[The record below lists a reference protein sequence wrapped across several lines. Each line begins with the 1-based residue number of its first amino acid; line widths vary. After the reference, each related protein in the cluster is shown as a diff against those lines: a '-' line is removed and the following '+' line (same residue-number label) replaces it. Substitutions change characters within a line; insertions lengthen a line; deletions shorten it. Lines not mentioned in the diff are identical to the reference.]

1 MSTQP
6 QGRPKVGVPPPR
18 GAAKRG
24 GGSLQRTLL
33 IMAGGTGGHVMPA
46 LAVAEALRGEG
57 WRVVWLGTKA
67 GMEAKLAVE
76 KGFEMAWVRVAGV
89 RGKSLLTKLLLPA
102 NLLAAFW
109 QAARAIFRVRPDV
122 ALGLGGYVA
131 FPGGM
136 MASLLGKPLV
146 IHEQNAIAGLT
157 NRMLACL
164 ADRVLLGLPAAFSN
178 KNDKPI
184 PCGKLDSEWVGN
196 PVRPEIAALPM
207 PEQRLAGRTGPLH
220 LLVVGGSLGAQ
231 ALNEI
236 IPQALAKLDSAQR
249 PQVRHQSGAK
259 HLAALQANY
268 ATAKV
273 EADCLTFITDM
284 AEAYAWADV
293 VICRAGALT
302 VAEIAAAGCAA
313 LFVPFPFAVDD
324 HQTANAGFLAD
335 ADAAWLMQQNTL
347 SAEGLAQWLAA
358 LKRDELLVRASK
370 ARGLAKPEATARV
383 AAICK
388 ELAR

>member
-1 MSTQP
+1 MTARS
-6 QGRPKVGVPPPR
+6 
-18 GAAKRG
+18 
-24 GGSLQRTLL
+24 RTLL

-46 LAVAEALRGEG
+46 LAVAETLRSEG

-67 GMEAKLAVE
+67 GMEAKLAVD

-109 QAARAIFRVRPDV
+109 QAARTIFRVRPDV

-164 ADRVLLGLPAAFSN
+164 ADRVLLGLPVAFSN
-178 KNDKPI
+178 KNDKPM
-184 PCGKLDSEWVGN
+184 PCGKVNSEWVGN
-196 PVRPEIAALPM
+196 PVRPEIAALPV
-207 PEQRLAGRTGPLH
+207 PEQRLAGRTGPLR

-231 ALNEI
+231 ALNTL
-236 IPQALAKLDSAQR
+236 IPQALAQLSGEQR

-259 HLAALQANY
+259 HLDVLKANY
-268 ATAKV
+268 AAAGV
-273 EADCLTFITDM
+273 EAECLAFITDM
-284 AEAYAWADV
+284 AAAYAWADV

-302 VAEIAAAGCAA
+302 VAEVAAAGAAA

-324 HQTANAGFLAD
+324 HQTANARFLSD
-335 ADAAWLMQQNTL
+335 SDAAWLIPQSAL
-347 SAEGLAQWLAA
+347 SAEGLAQWLAG
-358 LKRDELLVRASK
+358 LNRSELLARASK
-370 ARGLAKPEATARV
+370 ARALAKPEATARV

-388 ELAR
+388 ELTQ

>member
-1 MSTQP
+1 MTARS
-6 QGRPKVGVPPPR
+6 
-18 GAAKRG
+18 
-24 GGSLQRTLL
+24 RTLL

-46 LAVAEALRGEG
+46 LAVAETLRSEG

-67 GMEAKLAVE
+67 GMEAKLAVD

-89 RGKSLLTKLLLPA
+89 RGKSMLTKLLLPA

-164 ADRVLLGLPAAFSN
+164 ADRVLLGLPVAFSN
-178 KNDKPI
+178 KNDKPL
-184 PCGKLDSEWVGN
+184 PCGKVNSEWVGN
-196 PVRPEIAALPM
+196 PVRPEIAALPV
-207 PEQRLAGRTGPLH
+207 PEQRLAGRTGPLR

-231 ALNEI
+231 ALNTL
-236 IPQALAKLDSAQR
+236 IPQALAQLSGEQR

-259 HLAALQANY
+259 HLEVLKANY
-268 ATAKV
+268 AAAGV
-273 EADCLTFITDM
+273 EAECLTFITDM
-284 AEAYAWADV
+284 AAAYAWADV

-302 VAEIAAAGCAA
+302 VAEVAAAGAAA

-324 HQTANAGFLAD
+324 HQTANARFLSD
-335 ADAAWLMQQNTL
+335 SDAAWLIPQSAL
-347 SAEGLAQWLAA
+347 SAEGLAQWLAG
-358 LKRDELLVRASK
+358 LNRSELLVRASK
-370 ARGLAKPEATARV
+370 ARALAKPEATARV

-388 ELAR
+388 ELTQ

>member
-1 MSTQP
+1 M
-6 QGRPKVGVPPPR
+6 R
-18 GAAKRG
+18 AA
-24 GGSLQRTLL
+24 RTVLV
-33 IMAGGTGGHVMPA
+33 MAGGTGGHVMPA
-46 LAVAEALRGEG
+46 LAVAESLRDDG
-57 WRVVWLGTKA
+57 WRVVWLGTRA

-89 RGKSLLTKLLLPA
+89 RGKNLLAKLLLPA

-109 QAARAIFRVRPDV
+109 QATRTIFRVRPDV

-136 MASLLGKPLV
+136 MASLLGRPLV

-164 ADRVLLGLPAAFSN
+164 ADRVLLGLPAAFTHG
-178 KNDKPI
+178 KDKPL
-184 PCGKLDSEWVGN
+184 PCGKVAAVWVGN
-196 PVRPEIAALPM
+196 PVRPPIAALPEPVVRM
-207 PEQRLAGRTGPLH
+207 VGREGPLR

-231 ALNEI
+231 ALNEL
-236 IPQALAKLDSAQR
+236 IPLTLARLPEAGR

-259 HLAALQANY
+259 HLDVLKANY
-268 ATAKV
+268 ASAGV
-273 EADCLTFITDM
+273 QSDCLSFIDDM
-284 AEAYAWADV
+284 AEALAWADL

-324 HQTANAGFLAD
+324 HQTANADFLAGR
-335 ADAAWLMQQNTL
+335 DAAWLMQQKDL
-347 SAEGLAQWLAA
+347 SAGKLAEWMAGLT
-358 LKRDELLVRASK
+358 RETLLQRAIK
-370 ARGLAKPEATARV
+370 ARALAKPDATAAV
-383 AAICK
+383 ANVVK
-388 ELAR
+388 ELAK

>member
-1 MSTQP
+1 MNTP
-6 QGRPKVGVPPPR
+6 
-18 GAAKRG
+18 
-24 GGSLQRTLL
+24 RTLL

-46 LAVAEALRGEG
+46 LAVAEALRHQG
-57 WRVVWLGTKA
+57 WRVVWLGTRA
-67 GMEAKLAVE
+67 GMEAQLAVD

-89 RGKSLLTKLLLPA
+89 RGKGLLTKLLLPA

-109 QAARAIFRVRPDV
+109 QAARTIFRVRPDV

-136 MASLLGKPLV
+136 MASLFGKPLV
-146 IHEQNAIAGLT
+146 IHEQNAVAGLT

-164 ADRVLLGLPAAFSN
+164 ADRVLLGLPAAFGNSN
-178 KNDKPI
+178 DRPI
-184 PCGKLDSEWVGN
+184 PCGKVAGEWVGN
-196 PVRPEIAALPM
+196 PVRPEIATLPA
-207 PEQRLAGRTGPLH
+207 PAERLAGREGPLR

-236 IPQALAKLDSAQR
+236 IPQALARLPTEQR

-259 HLAALQANY
+259 HLDTLKANY
-268 ATAKV
+268 AAAGV
-273 EADCLTFITDM
+273 AADCLSFIDDM
-284 AEAYAWADV
+284 AAAYAWSDV

-302 VAEIAAAGCAA
+302 VAEVAAAGCAA

-324 HQTANAGFLAD
+324 HQSANAHFLAD
-335 ADAAWLMQQNTL
+335 ADAAWLMQQSELTT
-347 SAEGLAQWLAA
+347 EGLAHWLAG
-358 LKRDELLVRASK
+358 LNRNELLTRASQ
-370 ARGLAKPEATARV
+370 ARALAKPEATARV

-388 ELAR
+388 ELAK

>member
-1 MSTQP
+1 MSA
-6 QGRPKVGVPPPR
+6 PR
-18 GAAKRG
+18 
-24 GGSLQRTLL
+24 TVL

-46 LAVAEALRGEG
+46 LAVAEFLRGDG
-57 WRVVWLGTKA
+57 WRVVWLGTRA

-109 QAARAIFRVRPDV
+109 QAARTIFRVRPDV
-122 ALGLGGYVA
+122 TLGLGGYVA

-157 NRMLACL
+157 NRILACL
-164 ADRVLLGLPAAFSN
+164 ADRVLLGLPAAFTHG
-178 KNDKPI
+178 KDKPL
-184 PCGKLDSEWVGN
+184 PCGKVSTTWVGN
-196 PVRPEIAALPM
+196 PVRPPIAALPS
-207 PEQRLAGRTGPLH
+207 PDERLAGRTGSLR

-231 ALNEI
+231 ALNEL
-236 IPQALAKLDSAQR
+236 IPQALSRLPATAR
-249 PQVRHQSGAK
+249 PQVRHQSGAR
-259 HLAALQANY
+259 HLDALKANY
-268 ATAKV
+268 QSAGV
-273 EADCLTFITDM
+273 ESECLAFIDDM
-284 AEAYAWADV
+284 AEALAWADV

-324 HQTANAGFLAD
+324 HQTANADFLAGQS
-335 ADAAWLMQQNTL
+335 AAWLVQQKDL
-347 SAEGLAQWLAA
+347 GAEALAEWLAG
-358 LKRDELLVRASK
+358 LDRKILLERANK
-370 ARGLAKPEATARV
+370 ARALAKPEATAAV
-383 AAICK
+383 ARAVK
-388 ELAR
+388 ELAK

>member
-1 MSTQP
+1 MSS
-6 QGRPKVGVPPPR
+6 
-18 GAAKRG
+18 A
-24 GGSLQRTLL
+24 RTLL

-57 WRVVWLGTKA
+57 WRVVWLGTRA

-164 ADRVLLGLPAAFSN
+164 ADRVLLGLPAAFGN
-178 KNDKPI
+178 GNDQPL
-184 PCGKLDSEWVGN
+184 PCRKVNSEWVGN
-196 PVRPEIAALPM
+196 PVRPEIAALPA
-207 PEQRLAGRTGPLH
+207 PEQRLTGREGPLR
-220 LLVVGGSLGAQ
+220 LLVVGGSLGAK
-231 ALNEI
+231 ALNDL
-236 IPQALAKLDSAQR
+236 IPQALARLEPAQR
-249 PQVRHQSGAK
+249 PRVRHQSGAK
-259 HLAALQANY
+259 HLDALKANY
-268 ATAKV
+268 AAAGV
-273 EADCLTFITDM
+273 EAECLAFITDM
-284 AEAYAWADV
+284 AAAYDWSDL

-302 VAEIAAAGCAA
+302 VAEIAAAGAAA
-313 LFVPFPFAVDD
+313 LFVPYPFAVDD
-324 HQTANAGFLAD
+324 HQSANARFLAD
-335 ADAAWLMQQNTL
+335 ADAAWLIQQREL
-347 SAEGLAQWLAA
+347 SAEGLADWL
-358 LKRDELLVRASK
+358 
-370 ARGLAKPEATARV
+370 RGLTRDTLRDRAREARARAKPQATTRV
-383 AAICK
+383 AEVVK
-388 ELAR
+388 ELAQ

>member
-1 MSTQP
+1 MNN
-6 QGRPKVGVPPPR
+6 
-18 GAAKRG
+18 AK
-24 GGSLQRTLL
+24 TLL

-46 LAVAEALRGEG
+46 LAVAEALRDEG

-89 RGKSLLTKLLLPA
+89 RGKGLLTKLLLPA

-109 QAARAIFRVRPDV
+109 QAARVIFRIRPNV
-122 ALGLGGYVA
+122 VLGLGGYVA

-164 ADRVLLGLPAAFSN
+164 ADRVLLGWPTAFTNAKDQPLPCR
-178 KNDKPI
+178 KVT
-184 PCGKLDSEWVGN
+184 SEWVGN
-196 PVRPEIAALPM
+196 PVRPEIAGLPA
-207 PEQRLAGRTGPLH
+207 PATRYAERSGPLH

-236 IPQALAKLDSAQR
+236 IPQALARLEPAQR
-249 PQVRHQSGAK
+249 PQVRHQSGAR
-259 HLAALQANY
+259 HLATLQANY
-268 ATAKV
+268 AAAQVDAECTA
-273 EADCLTFITDM
+273 FITDM
-284 AEAYAWADV
+284 AAAYAWSDV

-302 VAEIAAAGCAA
+302 VAEVAAAGSAA

-324 HQTANAGFLAD
+324 HQSANAAFLAD
-335 ADAAWLMQQNTL
+335 ADAGWLIQQRDL
-347 SAEGLAQWLAA
+347 SVASLAQWLAN
-358 LKRDELLVRASK
+358 LDRDELLARAER
-370 ARGLAKPEATARV
+370 ARSRAKPQATARV

-388 ELAR
+388 ELSQ

>member
-1 MSTQP
+1 MTARS
-6 QGRPKVGVPPPR
+6 
-18 GAAKRG
+18 
-24 GGSLQRTLL
+24 RTLL

-46 LAVAEALRGEG
+46 LAVAETLRSEG

-67 GMEAKLAVE
+67 GMEAKLAVD

-109 QAARAIFRVRPDV
+109 QAARTIFRVRPDV

-164 ADRVLLGLPAAFSN
+164 ADRVLLGLPVAFSN
-178 KNDKPI
+178 KNDKPM
-184 PCGKLDSEWVGN
+184 PCGKVNSEWVGN
-196 PVRPEIAALPM
+196 PVRPEIAALPV
-207 PEQRLAGRTGPLH
+207 PEQRLAGRTGPLR

-231 ALNEI
+231 ALNTL
-236 IPQALAKLDSAQR
+236 IPQALAQLSGEQR

-259 HLAALQANY
+259 HLEVLKANY
-268 ATAKV
+268 AAAGV
-273 EADCLTFITDM
+273 EAECLTFITDM
-284 AEAYAWADV
+284 AAAYAWADV

-302 VAEIAAAGCAA
+302 VAEVAAAGAAA

-324 HQTANAGFLAD
+324 HQTANARFLSD
-335 ADAAWLMQQNTL
+335 SDAAWLIPQSAL
-347 SAEGLAQWLAA
+347 SAEGLAQWLAG
-358 LKRDELLVRASK
+358 LNRSELLARASK
-370 ARGLAKPEATARV
+370 ARALAKPEATARV

-388 ELAR
+388 ELTQ

>member
-1 MSTQP
+1 MT
-6 QGRPKVGVPPPR
+6 
-18 GAAKRG
+18 AKP
-24 GGSLQRTLL
+24 RTLL

-57 WRVVWLGTKA
+57 WRVVWLGTRA

-109 QAARAIFRVRPDV
+109 QAARAIFRERPDV

-164 ADRVLLGLPAAFSN
+164 ANRVLLGLPAAF
-178 KNDKPI
+178 KNGNDRPL
-184 PCGKLDSEWVGN
+184 PCGKVDSEWVGN
-196 PVRPEIAALPM
+196 PVRPEIAALPA
-207 PEQRLAGRTGPLH
+207 PAERYANRSGPLR
-220 LLVVGGSLGAQ
+220 LLVVGGSLGAK
-231 ALNEI
+231 ALNEL
-236 IPQALAKLDSAQR
+236 IPQALARLEPAQR

-259 HLAALQANY
+259 HLDALKANY
-268 ATAKV
+268 AAAGV

-302 VAEIAAAGCAA
+302 VAEVAAAGCAA

-324 HQTANAGFLAD
+324 HQTANARFLSD
-335 ADAAWLMQQNTL
+335 AGAAWLMQQRDL
-347 SAEGLAQWLAA
+347 SAESLAQWLAS
-358 LKRDELLVRASK
+358 LNRDELLTRASK
-370 ARGLAKPEATARV
+370 ARALAKPEATARV

-388 ELAR
+388 VLTQ

>member
-1 MSTQP
+1 MSGKP
-6 QGRPKVGVPPPR
+6 
-18 GAAKRG
+18 
-24 GGSLQRTLL
+24 RTLL

-46 LAVAEALRGEG
+46 LAVAEALRQEG
-57 WRVVWLGTKA
+57 WRVVWLGTRA
-67 GMEAKLAVE
+67 GMEAKLAVD

-89 RGKSLLTKLLLPA
+89 RGKGLLTKLLLPA

-109 QAARAIFRVRPDV
+109 QAARTIFRVRPDV

-136 MASLLGKPLV
+136 MASLFGKPLV
-146 IHEQNAIAGLT
+146 VHEQNAVAGLT

-164 ADRVLLGLPAAFSN
+164 ADRVLLGLPVAFSN
-178 KNDKPI
+178 GNDRPI
-184 PCGKLDSEWVGN
+184 PCGKVKSEWVGN
-196 PVRPEIAALPM
+196 PVRPEIAALPA
-207 PEQRLAGRTGPLH
+207 PSERLAGRTGPLH

-236 IPQALAKLDSAQR
+236 IPQALARLPAEQR

-259 HLAALQANY
+259 HLGTLKANY
-268 ATAKV
+268 AAAGV
-273 EADCLTFITDM
+273 AADCLSFIDDM
-284 AEAYAWADV
+284 AAAYAWSDV

-302 VAEIAAAGCAA
+302 VAEVAAAGCAA

-324 HQTANAGFLAD
+324 HQSANARFLAD
-335 ADAAWLMQQNTL
+335 ADAAWLMQQSEMT
-347 SAEGLAQWLAA
+347 AEGLAHWLAC
-358 LKRDELLVRASK
+358 LNRDELLARADQ
-370 ARGLAKPEATARV
+370 ARNRAKPQATARV

-388 ELAR
+388 ELAK

>member
-1 MSTQP
+1 MS
-6 QGRPKVGVPPPR
+6 G
-18 GAAKRG
+18 
-24 GGSLQRTLL
+24 QRTLL
-33 IMAGGTGGHVMPA
+33 VMAGGTGGHVMPA
-46 LAVAEALRGEG
+46 LAVAEVLRDDG
-57 WRVVWLGTKA
+57 WRVVWLGTRA
-67 GMEAKLAVE
+67 GMEAKLAVD

-109 QAARAIFRVRPDV
+109 QALRTILRVRPDV
-122 ALGLGGYVA
+122 VLGLGGYVA

-164 ADRVLLGLPAAFSN
+164 ADRVLLGWPTAFTHPQDLPL
-178 KNDKPI
+178 
-184 PCGKLDSEWVGN
+184 PCRKVDREWVGN
-196 PVRPEIAALPM
+196 PVRPDIVDLPA
-207 PEQRLAGRTGPLH
+207 PAERLAGRQGALR

-231 ALNEI
+231 ALNDI
-236 IPQALAKLDSAQR
+236 IPQALGRLEPTQR

-259 HLAALQANY
+259 HLDTLQGNY
-268 ATAKV
+268 SAVGVDA
-273 EADCLTFITDM
+273 ECMPFITDM
-284 AEAYAWADV
+284 AAAYAWSDL

-324 HQTANAGFLAD
+324 HQSANAAFLAD
-335 ADAAWLMQQNTL
+335 ADAAWLIQQRDLNAA
-347 SAEGLAQWLAA
+347 SLADWLAN
-358 LKRDELLVRASK
+358 LDRNQLLARAER
-370 ARGLAKPEATARV
+370 ARSRAKPQAAARV
-383 AAICK
+383 ATVCK
-388 ELAR
+388 ELCL

>member
-1 MSTQP
+1 MTRHS
-6 QGRPKVGVPPPR
+6 
-18 GAAKRG
+18 
-24 GGSLQRTLL
+24 RTLL

-57 WRVVWLGTKA
+57 WRVVWLGTHA
-67 GMEAKLAVE
+67 GMEAKLAAE

-109 QAARAIFRVRPDV
+109 QAARAIFRTRPDV

-136 MASLLGKPLV
+136 MASLFGKPLV

-157 NRMLACL
+157 NRLLAVV
-164 ADRVLLGLPAAFSN
+164 ADRILLGLPQQSG
-178 KNDKPI
+178 KPEGAI
-184 PCGKLDSEWVGN
+184 GSPLATRGEWVGN
-196 PVRPEIAALPM
+196 PVRPEIAALPA
-207 PEQRLAGRTGPLH
+207 PEQRLAGRAGPLR

-231 ALNEI
+231 ALNEM
-236 IPQALAKLDSAQR
+236 IPQALARLEPTQR

-268 ATAKV
+268 AA
-273 EADCLTFITDM
+273 ADVAAECLTFITDM
-284 AEAYAWADV
+284 AAAYAWSDV

-302 VAEIAAAGCAA
+302 VAEVAAAGAAA

-324 HQTANAGFLAD
+324 HQTANARFLSD
-335 ADAAWLMQQNTL
+335 ANAAWLMQQ
-347 SAEGLAQWLAA
+347 SALNAENLAQWLAG
-358 LKRDELLVRASK
+358 LTREELLARAGK
-370 ARGLAKPEATARV
+370 ARTFAKPDATARV

-388 ELAR
+388 ELVK

>member
-1 MSTQP
+1 MI
-6 QGRPKVGVPPPR
+6 
-18 GAAKRG
+18 AKP
-24 GGSLQRTLL
+24 RTLL

-57 WRVVWLGTKA
+57 WRVVWLGTQA

-136 MASLLGKPLV
+136 MASLFGKPLV

-164 ADRVLLGLPAAFSN
+164 ADRVLLGLPAAFKN
-178 KNDKPI
+178 GNDKPV
-184 PCGKLDSEWVGN
+184 PCGKVDSEWVGN
-196 PVRPEIAALPM
+196 PVRPEIATLPA
-207 PEQRLAGRTGPLH
+207 PAERLAGREGPLR

-231 ALNEI
+231 ALNEL
-236 IPQALAKLDSAQR
+236 IPQALAKLDPAQR

-259 HLAALQANY
+259 HLATLQANY
-268 ATAKV
+268 AAAHV

-302 VAEIAAAGCAA
+302 VAEVAAAGVAA

-324 HQTANAGFLAD
+324 HQTANARFLAD
-335 ADAAWLMQQNTL
+335 ADAAWLMQQREI
-347 SAEGLAQWLAA
+347 SVDGLAHWLAG
-358 LKRDELLVRASK
+358 LNRDELLARAVK
-370 ARGLAKPEATARV
+370 ARSLAKPDATARV

-388 ELAR
+388 ELTQ